1 MTDYRFVYSQ
11 AKHANGEYSWGIN
24 GDTGKVVDMKEYGLY
39 ESASV
44 KVRSHSPSHLTWL
57 TLSDNT
63 QVQTLKTAIEAARVL
78 LRVDDVVKATRKDKE
93 QGGGGGGGAPPQE
106 MMEG

>member
-1 MTDYRFVYSQ
+1 MLIALCR
-11 AKHANGEYSWGIN
+11 N
-24 GDTGKVVDMKEYGLY
+24 
-39 ESASV
+39 
-44 KVRSHSPSHLTWL
+44 
-57 TLSDNT
+57 

-93 QGGGGGGGAPPQE
+93 QGGGGAPPPEE

>member
-1 MTDYRFVYSQ
+1 
-11 AKHANGEYSWGIN
+11 
-24 GDTGKVVDMKEYGLY
+24 MKEYGLY

-44 KVRSHSPSHLTWL
+44 KVRSYVSLVSRQ
-57 TLSDNT
+57 SVESIVV

-93 QGGGGGGGAPPQE
+93 QGGGGGAPPEE

>member
-1 MTDYRFVYSQ
+1 
-11 AKHANGEYSWGIN
+11 
-24 GDTGKVVDMKEYGLY
+24 MKEYGLY

-44 KVRSHSPSHLTWL
+44 KVRFVFLVRLMWL
-57 TLSDNT
+57 TCGNNP
-63 QVQTLKTAIEAARVL
+63 QVQTLKTAIEASRVL

-93 QGGGGGGGAPPQE
+93 QGGGGGAPPEE

>member
-1 MTDYRFVYSQ
+1 
-11 AKHANGEYSWGIN
+11 
-24 GDTGKVVDMKEYGLY
+24 MKEYGLY

-44 KVRSHSPSHLTWL
+44 KVRLHSSWRVVWL
-57 TLSDNT
+57 TCGDGGA

-93 QGGGGGGGAPPQE
+93 QGGGGGGPPEE

>member
-1 MTDYRFVYSQ
+1 MQ
-11 AKHANGEYSWGIN
+11 AKHANGEHSWGVN
-24 GDTGKVVDMKEYGLY
+24 GETGKIVDMKTYGLY

-44 KVRSHSPSHLTWL
+44 KI
-57 TLSDNT
+57 
-63 QVQTLKTAIEAARVL
+63 QTLKTAIEAARVL

-93 QGGGGGGGAPPQE
+93 QGGGGGAPPPEE

>member
-1 MTDYRFVYSQ
+1 M
-11 AKHANGEYSWGIN
+11 
-24 GDTGKVVDMKEYGLY
+24 
-39 ESASV
+39 
-44 KVRSHSPSHLTWL
+44 
-57 TLSDNT
+57 

-93 QGGGGGGGAPPQE
+93 QGGGGGGAAPPPEE

>member
-1 MTDYRFVYSQ
+1 
-11 AKHANGEYSWGIN
+11 
-24 GDTGKVVDMKEYGLY
+24 MKQYGLY

-44 KVRSHSPSHLTWL
+44 KVRVTNSSTLRYPSSSASLTPL
-57 TLSDNT
+57 PPSF

-93 QGGGGGGGAPPQE
+93 QGGGGAPPPEE

>member
-1 MTDYRFVYSQ
+1 MLIALCR
-11 AKHANGEYSWGIN
+11 N
-24 GDTGKVVDMKEYGLY
+24 
-39 ESASV
+39 
-44 KVRSHSPSHLTWL
+44 
-57 TLSDNT
+57 

-93 QGGGGGGGAPPQE
+93 QGGSGGAPPEE

>member
-1 MTDYRFVYSQ
+1 
-11 AKHANGEYSWGIN
+11 
-24 GDTGKVVDMKEYGLY
+24 MKEYGLY

-44 KVRSHSPSHLTWL
+44 KVRLPFPLPLPRSTCPGPLVLYTHHPHL
-57 TLSDNT
+57 T

-93 QGGGGGGGAPPQE
+93 QGGGGGGAAPPPEE

>member
-1 MTDYRFVYSQ
+1 
-11 AKHANGEYSWGIN
+11 
-24 GDTGKVVDMKEYGLY
+24 MKEYGLY

-44 KVRSHSPSHLTWL
+44 KVRLPSFPPSLITSLALL
-57 TLSDNT
+57 TLV

-93 QGGGGGGGAPPQE
+93 QGGGGAPPPEE